1 MWRILRHYGIPDKI
15 VRVIRALYEN
25 FECRVAHNNK
35 LSDNFQVKSGVRQ
48 GCILSPILFSLAID
62 WIMHKTLDGRRQ
74 GIQWTLTSIL
84 EDLDYADD
92 LSLLASRHQD
102 IQQKTNNLAKHAAL
116 IGLKVNTGKTKV
128 LKINATVRESLSLED
143 KQLEEV

>member
-1 MWRILRHYGIPDKI
+1 MYSITYTIQLGYRLDN
-15 VRVIRALYEN
+15 AQN
-25 FECRVAHNNK
+25 F
-35 LSDNFQVKSGVRQ
+35 G
-48 GCILSPILFSLAID
+48 
-62 WIMHKTLDGRRQ
+62 WQ
-74 GIQWTLTSIL
+74 GIQWTFTSIL

-143 KQLEEV
+143 KQLEEVEEFICLGRKVINDGNFSKRLKME